1 MTNDGNKKSNGAT
14 LLALA
19 MVAVA
24 VLLGAAVWKFVDL
37 APHVDEAFF
46 FGSDDPSV
54 KEGAAIGEKFP
65 THSQL
70 YISVAA
76 PDITTG
82 AYYERVRNFSDD
94 LQQAPH
100 VAGKG
105 VRSVTHG
112 PKDMKDAL
120 ESPLWSRLF
129 GIGKGN
135 STMIIVSHDNDDRKR
150 LIAAMEAVAAK
161 HHREDF
167 QVRLAGVA
175 YVVELIRRNL
185 VHDLLWFT
193 VTTFLVFGAA
203 VGVLFRSV
211 KLLAGTLATCFSAMT
226 LTLIAQQYLLGMH
239 MGILTTNLSTM
250 VFVITLSHIIFLTSN
265 WRTIAAEG
273 VSGGGE
279 LMWAA
284 WRRTIVP
291 SFWCMATTVMG
302 FCSLLMV
309 SAHPLKE
316 LGRGGALGT
325 VIAMVCAY
333 VMYPVFLRWAT
344 PRVWE
349 KIAENNGEGFW
360 ARSFAVPVV
369 LIVAACAAL
378 AFGLPRLNTDPSLI
392 EYFGRR
398 DPIRTGLE
406 YVDVRGG
413 SSPLELV
420 VRRADGG
427 KLTTADS
434 YERLWNFQN
443 ALEKDRNTGVV
454 LSLPVLMAEA
464 KRQLKVPDMAQ
475 ALIPWDFVLTLAEQ
489 TEYKSVVDSFVTK
502 DRTEGKFMMRMV
514 EQGRDARHTQVVERL
529 RELAR
534 EHGLEVKMVGGAY
547 FLQGKLAEQVS
558 QSLLKGLLWLVGL
571 FVLIA
576 LAVTLSLRG
585 GLAMIFALCLVP
597 LSILGALGVF
607 GIAVDIISA
616 PATNVCIGMAV
627 DSMIHLAR
635 AVRRKRRE
643 GAMGWEAWTMARV
656 EQWRGVVGSCAIVA
670 VGFAIFALSD
680 FPPTQRFGA
689 AVVFGTI
696 IAALAALFVFP
707 LVGGW
712 KEKR

>member
-1 MTNDGNKKSNGAT
+1 
-14 LLALA
+14 
-19 MVAVA
+19 MVAA
-24 VLLGAAVWKFVDL
+24 AILLGVVVWKFVNL
-37 APHVDEAFF
+37 APHVDEEFF

-76 PDITTG
+76 PEIY
-82 AYYERVRNFSDD
+82 AAEYYERLRRFSDD
-94 LQQAPH
+94 LQRAPH
-100 VAGKG
+100 VVNKG

-112 PKDMKDAL
+112 PKDMKDAS

-129 GIGKGN
+129 GVGRGN
-135 STMIIVSHDNDDRKR
+135 STMVIVSHDNDDRRR
-150 LIAAMEAVAAK
+150 LIAGMEEVAAK
-161 HHREDF
+161 HHRDEDF
-167 QVRLAGVA
+167 QIRLAGVA

-193 VTTFLVFGAA
+193 VSAFLVFGVA
-203 VGVLFRSV
+203 VGVLFRSL
-211 KLLAGTLATCFSAMT
+211 KLLSGTLATCFSAMT
-226 LTLIAQQYLLGMH
+226 LTLIAQQHLLGMQ

-250 VFVITLSHIIFLTSN
+250 VFVITLSHIIFMTSN

-273 VSGGGE
+273 GVAGAP

-284 WRRTIVP
+284 WRRTAVP

-309 SAHPLKE
+309 EAHPLKE

-325 VIAMVCAY
+325 VIAMLCAY
-333 VMYPVFLRWAT
+333 TMYPVFLNWAT
-344 PRVWE
+344 PKAKAVE
-349 KIAENNGEGFW
+349 SENRGEGFW

-369 LIVAACAAL
+369 FIVAACAAL
-378 AFGLPRLNTDPSLI
+378 SFGLSRLNTDPSLI

-406 YVDVRGG
+406 YVDTRGG

-420 VRRADGG
+420 VRRVDGG

-434 YERLWNFQN
+434 YERMWNFQN
-443 ALEKDRNTGVV
+443 ALEKNRNTGVV

-464 KRQLKVPDMAQ
+464 KRQLKIPDMA
-475 ALIPWDFVLTLAEQ
+475 AGLIPWDFVLTMAEQ

-514 EQGRDARHTQVVERL
+514 EQGRETRHTHVVEQL
-529 RELAR
+529 GEVAR

-558 QSLLKGLLWLVGL
+558 ASLLKGLLWLVGL

-585 GLAMIFALCLVP
+585 GLAMIFSLCLVP
-597 LSILGALGVF
+597 VAILGALGVF
-607 GIAVDIISA
+607 GIPVDIISA

-643 GAMGWEAWTMARV
+643 GARGWEAWTLARA
-656 EQWRGVVGSCAIVA
+656 EQWRGVVGSCTIVA

-680 FPPTQRFGA
+680 FPPTVRFGM

-696 IAALAALFVFP
+696 IAALAALLVFP
-707 LVGGW
+707 LLGGW
-712 KEKR
+712 KERKQV

>member
-1 MTNDGNKKSNGAT
+1 MTDASNLNPKRAPW
-14 LLALA
+14 LALA
-19 MVAVA
+19 MVATA
-24 VLLGAAVWKFVDL
+24 ILLGILVWKFVDL
-37 APHVDEAFF
+37 APHVDEEFF
-46 FGSDDPSV
+46 FGSDDPTV

-76 PDITTG
+76 PDIH
-82 AYYERVRNFSDD
+82 AAEYYERVRKFSED
-94 LQQAPH
+94 LQKAPH
-100 VAGKG
+100 VVEKG
-105 VRSVTHG
+105 VRSVTNG
-112 PKDMKDAL
+112 PKDMKDAS
-120 ESPLWSRLF
+120 ESPLWGRLF
-129 GIGKGN
+129 GVGEGG
-135 STMIIVSHDNDDRKR
+135 STMVIVSHDNNDRKK
-150 LIAAMEAVAAK
+150 LIAGMEAVAGS

-167 QVRLAGVA
+167 QIRLAGVA

-185 VHDLLWFT
+185 VHDLVWFT
-193 VTTFLVFGAA
+193 VAAFLVFGVA
-203 VGVLFRSV
+203 VGALFRSL
-211 KLLAGTLATCFSAMT
+211 KLLVGTLATCFSAMT
-226 LTLIAQQYLLGMH
+226 LTLIAQQHLLGMH

-250 VFVITLSHIIFLTSN
+250 VFVITLSHIVFMTSN

-273 VSGGGE
+273 GFAGPP

-333 VMYPVFLRWAT
+333 AMYPVFLRWTESRAAT
-344 PRVWE
+344 ADAGKR
-349 KIAENNGEGFW
+349 AEGFW
-360 ARSFAVPVV
+360 SRGFAAPVV

-378 AFGLPRLNTDPSLI
+378 AFGLPKVNTDPSLI

-427 KLTTADS
+427 KLMTADS
-434 YERLWNFQN
+434 YERMWKFQN
-443 ALEKDRNTGVV
+443 ALEKNRNTGVV

-464 KRQLKVPDMAQ
+464 KRQLKVPDLVTGM
-475 ALIPWDFVLTLAEQ
+475 IPWDFILTMAEQ

-502 DRTEGKFMMRMV
+502 DRAEGKFMMRMV
-514 EQGRDARHTQVVERL
+514 EQHRDANHTRVVEQL
-529 RELAR
+529 RETAR
-534 EHGLEVKMVGGAY
+534 AHGLDVKMVGGAY

-558 QSLLKGLLWLVGL
+558 QSLLEGLLWLVAL
-571 FVLIA
+571 FTLIA
-576 LAVTLSLRG
+576 FAISLSLRG
-585 GLAMIFALCLVP
+585 GIAMIFALCLVP
-597 LSILGALGVF
+597 LAILGALGMF
-607 GIAVDIISA
+607 GIPVDIISA

-635 AVRRKRRE
+635 AVRRQRKS
-643 GAMGWEAWTMARV
+643 GAKGWEAWTLARA
-656 EQWRGVVGSCAIVA
+656 EQWRGIVGSCAIVA

-680 FPPTQRFGA
+680 FPPTQRFGM
-689 AVVFGTI
+689 AVVFGTVV
-696 IAALAALFVFP
+696 AALAALFVFP
-707 LVGGW
+707 LLGGW
-712 KEKR
+712 REKL